1 MENNKKEKTGIKID
15 KASFISYKTNN
26 INKDY
31 TLGKTVKAHLVQC
44 VKQFIKQQ
52 NKKDP

>member
-26 INKDY
+26 ISKDY
-31 TLGKTVKAHLVQC
+31 TLGKTLGEEL
-44 VKQFIKQQ
+44 
-52 NKKDP
+52 DLDEE